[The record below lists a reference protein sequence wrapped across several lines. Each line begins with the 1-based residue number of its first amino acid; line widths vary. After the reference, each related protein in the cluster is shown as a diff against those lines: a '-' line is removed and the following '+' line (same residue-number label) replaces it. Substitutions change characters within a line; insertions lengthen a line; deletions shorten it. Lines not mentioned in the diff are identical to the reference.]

1 MLKRHCKKLAE
12 NPQWSRTGSDLF
24 SEVEKAREHVSA
36 GRMDAAIAILTGT
49 LLEKQTGDLYSL
61 LALCYRAA
69 HEPAEAQVMEELAS
83 RHA

>member
-1 MLKRHCKKLAE
+1 
-12 NPQWSRTGSDLF
+12 
-24 SEVEKAREHVSA
+24 
-36 GRMDAAIAILTGT
+36 MDAAIAILTGT